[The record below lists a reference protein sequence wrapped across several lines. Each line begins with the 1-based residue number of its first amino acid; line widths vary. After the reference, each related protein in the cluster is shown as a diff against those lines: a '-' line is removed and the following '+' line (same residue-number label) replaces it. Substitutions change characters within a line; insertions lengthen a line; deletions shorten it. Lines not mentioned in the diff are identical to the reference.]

1 MNTIK
6 HKQKNISILG
16 DSISTLFG
24 YSKPS
29 EGVFYAAE
37 RRYETGVYYLPDTW
51 WGQVTN
57 AVGGRLLV
65 NDSFAGSTVCFDMHN
80 EIASYACGD
89 NRTSALGDREEVP
102 DVIMIFMGMNDRGV
116 GVRLRPS
123 CEAED
128 NDPTFFSEAYSAMLC
143 KLKANYPQ
151 SDIWCLTLPL
161 GSLDGYAQS
170 DAARRKTEEYSK
182 VIAECAARNGC
193 RLIDICRMEP
203 YESID
208 GLHPTAVGMK
218 QIAEAVLSELRRE
231 GEL

>member
-37 RRYETGVYYLPDTW
+37 RRYETGVYYLSDTW

-80 EIASYACGD
+80 EITSYACGD
-89 NRTSALGDREEVP
+89 NCTSVLGDREKFP
-102 DVIMIFMGMNDRGV
+102 M
-116 GVRLRPS
+116 
-123 CEAED
+123 
-128 NDPTFFSEAYSAMLC
+128 
-143 KLKANYPQ
+143 
-151 SDIWCLTLPL
+151 
-161 GSLDGYAQS
+161 
-170 DAARRKTEEYSK
+170 
-182 VIAECAARNGC
+182 
-193 RLIDICRMEP
+193 
-203 YESID
+203 
-208 GLHPTAVGMK
+208 
-218 QIAEAVLSELRRE
+218 
-231 GEL
+231 